1 MRPADRLFQ
10 IVLMLGRGR
19 VVTAQALAARLEVSV
34 RTIYRDIQDLA
45 ASGVPIDGE
54 AGVGYVLRRGYQIPP
69 LMFDALELQALVFGA
84 DVAKAWGDAAMGE
97 AADRILAK
105 IDAVLPDRLRPQLSS
120 SRLVVPDVRMSEA
133 ASKMLGEVREAIN
146 RRMRLFIEYRDADE
160 EPTERIVWPLAL
172 LYWGRSWTLGAWCE
186 LRQDFRNFRVDR
198 ILATRELRSTFPDE
212 PGKRLEDYF
221 GSRACVD
228 RTLEVASRAFFSEVG
243 ARHGLVGARAPDG
256 TSSDAC

>member
-19 VVTAQALAARLEVSV
+19 VVTAQSLAERLEVSV

-69 LMFDALELQALVFGA
+69 LMFDEQELQALVFGA

-105 IDAVLPDRLRPQLSS
+105 VDAVLPDRLRPQLSS
-120 SRLVVPDVRMSEA
+120 SRLVVPDVRMSETA
-133 ASKMLGEVREAIN
+133 TRILGEVREAIN
-146 RRMRLFIEYRDADE
+146 RRMRLFIEYRDAEE

-172 LYWGRSWTLGAWCE
+172 LYWGKSWTLGAWCE
-186 LRQDFRNFRVDR
+186 LRQDFRSFRVDR
-198 ILATRELRSTFPDE
+198 ILATRELRSTYPDE

-221 GSRACVD
+221 TSSACIG
-228 RTLEVASRAFFSEVG
+228 RTLQVASQSRFEEVETRGNPKPRERANGHG
-243 ARHGLVGARAPDG
+243 AG
-256 TSSDAC
+256 T